1 MSQQGGS
8 RGKYTHDIWANNSS
22 SGMRSP
28 IGATIFART
37 IMNMSELVCS
47 HEHKNVIYGG
57 DSEYLFLLPL
67 VLPWLPPRL

>member
-1 MSQQGGS
+1 MSQRGGS
-8 RGKYTHDIWANNSS
+8 GGKYTYDIWASNSS

-37 IMNMSELVCS
+37 IVGMSELMDS
-47 HEHKNVIYGG
+47 RAYKKVIYGG

-67 VLPWLPPRL
+67 VLPWFPPRL